1 MADTTQS
8 CCMQTVQAQPHEYR
22 NTVAMTDPS
31 ATTLPPEAIELAG
44 RMYDAARSGDATVFA
59 QALPA
64 GLPVNMTNEKG
75 DSLLMLAAYY
85 GHAELVKL
93 FLQHGADPNR
103 LNDKGQSPLAGAV
116 FKMEDAV
123 IEALLEGGAD
133 PELGNPNALQCA
145 SMFKQDE
152 KWKAKFEAAPGKGKA
167 AGKL

>member
-1 MADTTQS
+1 MDGGKRQS
-8 CCMQTVQAQPHEYR
+8 LSRENESWEMGTEHNTSPSSRISAARY
-22 NTVAMTDPS
+22 TVAMTDPS

-93 FLQHGADPNR
+93 CRYRG
-103 LNDKGQSPLAGAV
+103 SP
-116 FKMEDAV
+116 
-123 IEALLEGGAD
+123 
-133 PELGNPNALQCA
+133 
-145 SMFKQDE
+145 
-152 KWKAKFEAAPGKGKA
+152 
-167 AGKL
+167 